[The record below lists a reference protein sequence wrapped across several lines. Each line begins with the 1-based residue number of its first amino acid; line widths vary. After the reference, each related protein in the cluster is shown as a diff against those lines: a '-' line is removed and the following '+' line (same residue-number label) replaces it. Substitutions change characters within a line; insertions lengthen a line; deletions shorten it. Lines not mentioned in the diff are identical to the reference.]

1 MNRLTPV
8 RDCQQP
14 SNSGFSRQFKTARQ
28 VVIPKVIDLVR
39 RGFDLVAS
47 NPRILPLV
55 CSIVI
60 RFRRGNELREAVMP
74 PGGAR
79 LVTLHCQRFG
89 RPSSI
94 RLWSGSRGRID
105 FGQWNCC
112 TAKHP

>member
-1 MNRLTPV
+1 M
-8 RDCQQP
+8 
-14 SNSGFSRQFKTARQ
+14 
-28 VVIPKVIDLVR
+28 
-39 RGFDLVAS
+39 FDLVAS
-47 NPRILPLV
+47 NPRILPP
-55 CSIVI
+55 SEAIVN
-60 RFRRGNELREAVMP
+60 RVLREINCGEVCVP

-105 FGQWNCC
+105 FGQRNCC